1 MKPRNIYEA
10 LALANSTVLAL
21 IEAKCDVIDVS
32 VNTLIGGFVPS
43 ILVQR
48 NEELDQL
55 VMDSH
60 AAVVESPVL
69 TSCRRIASIEMR
81 GCRVRWVV

>member
-1 MKPRNIYEA
+1 MKPSNIYEA

-21 IEAKCDVIDVS
+21 IEAKCYVMDVS
-32 VNTLIGGFVPS
+32 VNTLVGGFTPS
-43 ILVQR
+43 ILVCR

-55 VMDSH
+55 VMDQH
-60 AAVVESPVL
+60 AVVTESPEL
-69 TSCRRIASIEMR
+69 TNRRRIASIEMR